1 MAFIAD
7 FGVFLV
13 SVMFIS
19 LSGVLL
25 PGPLFAV
32 TIEKAAKNRAAG
44 VMIALGHGVVEFP
57 LMFLIFFVLSEF
69 EIPLYVQYTIGLVGG
84 AALMLMGFQTFKNKN
99 KSETKQVSSSQE
111 SLLAGIRTTAFNP
124 GFLLWWLTVGT
135 ALVLNAKLFGLA
147 GFSIFA
153 GVHWSMDFIWYTAVA
168 FLIYRSHK
176 FWTKKV
182 HMAILLFCVGILI
195 GFGAYFFGSSLW
207 HLLGMIG

>member
-32 TIEKAAKNRAAG
+32 TIEKAAKNKAAG

-168 FLIYRSHK
+168 FLIYKSHK